1 VFRRAFGGDDR
12 GVVSEGG
19 VAVPTWAWIVIV
31 VVAIALVLAALP
43 LVASRRRRER
53 LKGRFGPE
61 YEQTVAKRGGRRE
74 AERELQQREEK
85 RQRLRIVP
93 LSPEAR
99 DRYLRSWRDLQ
110 ERFVDEPSQSMTS
123 ADQLVTEVMRERG
136 YPMDE
141 FEQRADDVSVDHP
154 RVVENYRS
162 AHRIYVAE
170 GNGTATT
177 EDLRQ
182 AVIHYRALF
191 DELLETDEQ
200 TDEEVG
206 GGAARR
212 ADGGAGGDSSR

>member
-1 VFRRAFGGDDR
+1 M
-12 GVVSEGG
+12 
-19 VAVPTWAWIVIV
+19 PTWAWIVIV
-31 VVAIALVLAALP
+31 VVAVALVLAALP
-43 LVASRRRRER
+43 LVASRRRRKR
-53 LKGRFGPE
+53 LKERFGPE
-61 YEQTVAKRGGRRE
+61 YERTVAQSGGRRE
-74 AERELQQREEK
+74 AERELGQREVK
-85 RQRLRIVP
+85 RQRLQIVP

-123 ADQLVTEVMRERG
+123 ADRLVTEVMRERG

-141 FEQRADDVSVDHP
+141 FEQRAADVSVDHP

-162 AHRIYVAE
+162 AHRICVAE

-182 AVIHYRALF
+182 AVVHYRALF
-191 DELLETDEQ
+191 DELLETDDQ
-200 TDEEVG
+200 PDEEVG

-212 ADGGAGGDSSR
+212 ADGRAAGEDSPR

>member
-1 VFRRAFGGDDR
+1 VFGGDDR
-12 GVVSEGG
+12 AVVIEGG
-19 VAVPTWAWIVIV
+19 VGVPTWAWIVVV
-31 VVAIALVLAALP
+31 VVAIALVLAALS
-43 LVASRRRRER
+43 LVASRQRRKR
-53 LKGRFGPE
+53 LKERFGPE
-61 YEQTVAKRGGRRE
+61 YERTVAQSGGRRE
-74 AERELQQREEK
+74 AERELGQREAK
-85 RQRLRIVP
+85 RQRLQIVP

-110 ERFVDEPSQSMTS
+110 EQFVDEPSRSMTS
-123 ADQLVTEVMRERG
+123 ADRLVTEVMRERG

-141 FEQRADDVSVDHP
+141 FEQRAADVSVDHP

-162 AHRIYVAE
+162 ARRICVAE

-191 DELLETDEQ
+191 DELLETDDQ
-200 TDEEVG
+200 PDEEVG

-212 ADGGAGGDSSR
+212 EDGRAAGEDSPRS